1 MPDQETVRIG
11 FVGAGDMAQLA
22 HIVNYWNQEG
32 VELAALAEGRAQTA
46 ELVAR
51 TYGFKKVYP
60 DHLAMLADAKL
71 DGVVAVLPFALNG
84 EVVEDVLSAGVHV
97 LTEKPQVMT
106 AARGREL
113 VELAHRKGLHYHVG
127 YMKRFDPGVQW
138 ARRILG
144 QWMQRGD
151 ELGALQSMRIWCGHG
166 RWYWFRRPHLDAG
179 DEVPDYQPKLEV
191 KPDWMTDAGWQRI
204 CQWTNF
210 YSHQT
215 NLARYLTGQ
224 DYTLDTIKRVGE
236 SFYVQNTYTQSG
248 AQLYFDF
255 SAFACDGWHEGFEA
269 VFERARLTARIPA
282 PLADQQAAR
291 IVAYEHPPQG
301 EPRHIEPSL
310 LGPDGFRRQAEH
322 FIALLRGETEPMSP
336 AVDAVKEVEY
346 AETLVRR
353 MQDEGMLE

>member
-1 MPDQETVRIG
+1 MADQETVRIG

-84 EVVEDVLSAGVHV
+84 EVVEDVLNAGVHV

-151 ELGALQSMRIWCGHG
+151 ELGAFQSMRIWCGHG

-204 CQWTNF
+204 RQWTNF

-224 DYTLDTIKRVGE
+224 DYTLDTIKRVGD

-269 VFERARLTARIPA
+269 VFERARLTAQIPA

-301 EPRHIEPSL
+301 EPRHVEPSL
-310 LGPDGFRRQAEH
+310 PGPDGFRCQAEH

-353 MQDEGMLE
+353 LQDEGMLE